1 MKGKASA
8 GCKYEASCVQLIR
21 GHCALAATQ
30 SCFEGP
36 LATGTSES
44 AKVGTET
51 NELGVC
57 FTPVHSNHDRE
68 LAFRVRILLSATCLK
83 YLRVEAGEIAPRIEI
98 VRDLDSFQESSR
110 LVTINT

>member
-1 MKGKASA
+1 MSW
-8 GCKYEASCVQLIR
+8 
-21 GHCALAATQ
+21 
-30 SCFEGP
+30 
-36 LATGTSES
+36 
-44 AKVGTET
+44 
-51 NELGVC
+51 GVC